1 MHILTKSSGQQP
13 TRNETFVE
21 NKWVGPH
28 SNRKFYP
35 ERVGSSPLE
44 TPYLTKRVG
53 QDPPEIHILQKSSGY
68 TPFAKFH
75 TMLNNRDKSTFFIF
89 YRQFWS
95 HSKELLFEERVGSS
109 PLETP
114 HLVKTS
120 GARPTWN
127 AHFDKIEW
135 AVAHSKRDFC
145 WKRVGRAPLEI
156 ASLPKTS
163 GNKFINIPHHKRTV
177 SKIVV

>member
-1 MHILTKSSGQQP
+1 MYPAPLYLKKNSNLSGVRP
-13 TRNETFVE
+13 TRLQKNRPFE
-21 NKWVGPH
+21 WVPTH
-28 SNRKFYP
+28 SNLWFN
-35 ERVGSSPLE
+35 V
-44 TPYLTKRVG
+44 KRVG
-53 QDPPEIHILQKSSGY
+53 RAPLEPKILPWTSGC

-75 TMLNNRDKSTFFIF
+75 TILNNRDKSTFFIF

-114 HLVKTS
+114 HLAKTS